1 MDPIYKKGLVWL
13 RRDLRAH
20 DHTALHHALTRCQ
33 QVWVVFVFDQNI
45 LNSLPKHDA
54 RVQFI
59 VNSLEDLDRQLR
71 HLGQQ
76 RAERAGHNQVGL
88 LVLQGDPV
96 HEIPRLAQTLGVEA
110 VFTAL
115 DHEPYATERD
125 AHVLGELAHRGIVM
139 HGYQDQTLAG
149 ANDIRSQT
157 DRPYTT
163 YSPFKKGWF
172 AQLTAE
178 RIQSRDVEPY
188 AAQLANIPDALQAHA
203 RVPTTQELGFEP
215 VTLPHPSLHQ
225 GRTGALVMLEDFR
238 MRMDHYKEARDFPGI
253 KGPSYLSVH
262 LRFGTL
268 SVRELARAAWDAHQH
283 GQAGATSWL
292 SELAWRDFFMQ
303 VMHHHPRV
311 VTEEFRPLPDPKPL
325 AHGSQA
331 QTRFQAWKA
340 GQTGIPFVDAGMRQL
355 AQTGY
360 MHNRL
365 RMVTAMYLCKQM
377 AVNWRWGEAWFAEKL
392 LDFDLALNN
401 GNWQWVTG
409 TGSEANPPFRVF
421 NPVLQSQR
429 FDPEG
434 KFIRRYVP
442 EVAELSNKVIHA
454 PWLASPVERM
464 SAGIELGK
472 TYPAPL
478 V

>member
-1 MDPIYKKGLVWL
+1 MDTIYKKGLVWL

-33 QVWVVFVFDQNI
+33 QVWVAFVFDPNI
-45 LNSLPKHDA
+45 LASLPRHDA
-54 RVQFI
+54 RVQFL
-59 VNSLEDLDRQLR
+59 VNSLEDLDQQLRQL
-71 HLGQQ
+71 GQH
-76 RAERAGHNQVGL
+76 ASGHPHTGL
-88 LVLQGDPV
+88 LVMHGDPV
-96 HEIPRLAQTLGVEA
+96 HEIAQLAQTLGVEA
-110 VFTAL
+110 VFAAQ
-115 DHEPYATERD
+115 DHEPYASERD
-125 AHVLGELAHRGIVM
+125 ARVLGELAHRGIVM
-139 HGYQDQTLAG
+139 HSYQDQTLAG
-149 ANDIRSQT
+149 VNDVRSQT

-163 YSPFKKGWF
+163 YSPYKKGWF
-172 AQLTAE
+172 AQLSAE
-178 RIQSRDVEPY
+178 RIQSREVEPF
-188 AAQLANIPDALQAHA
+188 AGALASIPDGLKNFA
-203 RVPTTQELGFEP
+203 RVPSVNDLGFEA
-215 VTLPHPSLHQ
+215 VALPHPSLHQ

-238 MRMDHYKEARDFPGI
+238 MRMERYKEARDFPSI

-268 SVRELARAAWDAHQH
+268 SARELARAAWEAHQH
-283 GQAGATSWL
+283 GQPGATAWL

-311 VTEEFRPLPDPKPL
+311 VTEEFRPLADPKPL
-325 AHGSQA
+325 AHGHQA
-331 QTRFQAWKA
+331 QARFEAWKA
-340 GQTGIPFVDAGMRQL
+340 GQTGVPFVDAGMRQL
-355 AQTGY
+355 SQTGY

-365 RMVTAMYLCKQM
+365 RMVTAMYLCKQL

-442 EVAELSNKVIHA
+442 EVAELSNKCIHA
-454 PWLASPVERM
+454 PWLASPMERM

-472 TYPAPL
+472 TYPQPL